1 MSGHS
6 KWKTIK
12 HQKGVADARRGQLFT
27 RLAREIAI
35 AAREGGGSTESNFKL
50 RLAVEKARGNS
61 MPKDNIE
68 RAIRRGSG
76 EDKDGVAF
84 ETFMYEGYG
93 PHGVAILIQVVTD
106 NKNRSVADMRR
117 VMTRG
122 NGSLAE
128 AGSVSWQFTRKAY
141 VAVPADGNDPDKI
154 FELAADAGADD
165 VLPGDDE
172 IEIYAPAENYGSVV
186 QAMEKAGIKISE
198 SELRME
204 PNQKIELDPEST
216 VSVLKLIENLEEL
229 DDVQAVYSNVEI
241 SDAAVAALEA
251 A

>member
-1 MSGHS
+1 
-6 KWKTIK
+6 
-12 HQKGVADARRGQLFT
+12 
-27 RLAREIAI
+27 
-35 AAREGGGSTESNFKL
+35 
-50 RLAVEKARGNS
+50 

-76 EDKDGVAF
+76 EDKDGTSF

-106 NKNRSVADMRR
+106 NKNRTVSDMRR

-141 VAVPADGNDPDKI
+141 ISVPAEGNDPDRI
-154 FELAADAGADD
+154 FEVAADAGADD
-165 VLPGDDE
+165 VLPSDEE
-172 IEIYAPAENYGSVV
+172 IEIFAPAEAYGSVV
-186 QAMEKAGIKISE
+186 HAMENAGIKITE

-204 PNQKIELDPEST
+204 PNLKVDLDPQAT

-241 SDAAVAALEA
+241 SDAAVEAMEA

>member
-50 RLAVEKARGNS
+50 RLAVEKARSNS

-76 EDKDGVAF
+76 EDKDGAAF

-106 NKNRSVADMRR
+106 NKNRSVSDMRR

-141 VAVPADGNDPDKI
+141 ISVPAGGNDPDRI
-154 FELAADAGADD
+154 FEIAADAGADD
-165 VLPGDDE
+165 VLPGEDE
-172 IEIYAPAENYGSVV
+172 IEILAPAEAYGSVV
-186 QAMEKAGIKISE
+186 HAMEKAGVKIAE

-204 PNQKIELDPEST
+204 PNQKIELEPEAT
-216 VSVLKLIENLEEL
+216 VAVMRLIENLEEL

-241 SDAAVAALEA
+241 SDAAVAAMETA
-251 A
+251 